1 MIYAGLLRVDVVGHG
16 LSEAVKRLIINRA
29 KLDEALLRLLTSFVR
44 NIRLLAFVQNEEK
57 LGWPEYDSDMFYVLY
72 P

>member
-1 MIYAGLLRVDVVGHG
+1 MIYAGLLQVDVVGHG
-16 LSEAVKRLIINRA
+16 LSQTVKRLIIRRA

-44 NIRLLAFVQNEEK
+44 NIRLLAFVQNEKK